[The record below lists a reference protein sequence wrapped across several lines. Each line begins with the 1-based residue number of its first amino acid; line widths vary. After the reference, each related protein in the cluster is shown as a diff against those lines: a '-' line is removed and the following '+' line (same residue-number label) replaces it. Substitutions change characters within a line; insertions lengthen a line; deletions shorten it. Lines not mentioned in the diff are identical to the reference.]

1 MSNDLVRI
9 KVKKVKKVDVEVI
22 SPGTPQVVLTKGEA
36 TELRAKLIEI
46 RSKIEKSYY
55 EIGGRLNEVLTG
67 KVLIGDDK
75 VTVYKAWGYESFAEY
90 CEEELLFGERKG
102 FFVVGVWRV
111 IQSGLLTRDEV
122 DTVGW
127 TKARLLAPLATKGL
141 LVPENK
147 KKWMDAATTMP
158 YNSFREM
165 AKVAVEKQEEKAE
178 KEEKKEIE
186 TADPSKVES
195 KEKHE
200 EKKDVPEVP
209 EKIYVFHE
217 VGFHEEQWKIWQ
229 LALKKLRQNTGSDKE
244 CHLLEMMAR
253 DYLSEGFGTKGETLA
268 RIVGRIERIFDVR
281 MFVVDNKKDKVV
293 YGQKLWEALK
303 QDLEEKE
310 KDAEHVDKKGK

>member
-1 MSNDLVRI
+1 MSHGLVR
-9 KVKKVKKVDVEVI
+9 VKEKKARKVDVEVI
-22 SPGTPQVVLTKGEA
+22 SRNLVQIILNKGEA
-36 TELRAKLIEI
+36 TELRSKLIEI

-55 EIGGRLNEVLTG
+55 EIGEKLNAVLTG
-67 KVLIGDDK
+67 KVAMGD
-75 VTVYKAWGYESFAEY
+75 VTVAVYKAWGYESFAEY

-147 KKWMDAATTMP
+147 KKWMDAAMTMP

-165 AKVAVEKQEEKAE
+165 AKVAVEKQEEKVV
-178 KEEKKEIE
+178 KEEKKEPE
-186 TADPSKVES
+186 TPSSTKVSKV
-195 KEKHE
+195 KHE
-200 EKKDVPEVP
+200 DEKDVPEVP

-217 VGFHEEQWKIWQ
+217 VGFYEDQWKIWQ
-229 LALKKLRQNTGSDKE
+229 LALQKLKQNTGSDKE

-253 DYLSEGFGTKGETLA
+253 SYLSEGFGTKGETLA

-281 MFVVDNKKDKVV
+281 MFVVDSKKDKVV
-293 YGQKLWEALK
+293 YGQKLWDALT